1 MIANRSV
8 NAGELLYD
16 FIIIIKINI
25 QSGLLTVYLQ
35 WELQIEAGFV
45 HTEARGQG
53 ELQVVEAVEENEL
66 YYV

>member
-16 FIIIIKINI
+16 FLIIIKRNI